1 MPFVEPPAASGDTLP
16 GDARTLGYARA
27 VEARSVRAGV
37 VDADPV
43 AVDDLR
49 RVISKLDEGVWIWVD
64 AIDPTADELVV
75 LQRELGLHD
84 LAIEDVQHRNQ
95 RPKLEPYP
103 GHAFA
108 VLRPVAPGPNG
119 MVESEIFLFAS
130 DAFLVTLRFE
140 PYCDLTAAVKRWPV
154 LSELAP
160 GTGSALYAIADEI
173 VDDYLAVVEQ
183 LEERADELESK
194 VFGGA
199 PTTVEEGPPIQR
211 AILRLR
217 RDAVRLRRHA
227 VPMRQAL
234 DRLADDSPLMTERLV
249 PYVRDLIDHLL
260 RTVELTDG
268 IREILTTIVD
278 IRMAQSSNQL
288 NEVMKKLTAWAGI
301 ILVPTLI
308 AGVYGMN
315 FDQMPELH
323 WTLGYPMAL
332 GLMALS
338 ALALYVG
345 FRRRGWL

>member
-1 MPFVEPPAASGDTLP
+1 
-16 GDARTLGYARA
+16 
-27 VEARSVRAGV
+27 
-37 VDADPV
+37 
-43 AVDDLR
+43 
-49 RVISKLDEGVWIWVD
+49 
-64 AIDPTADELVV
+64 
-75 LQRELGLHD
+75 LHD

-103 GHAFA
+103 GHVFA
-108 VLRPVAPGPNG
+108 VLRPVAPGPDG
-119 MVESEIFLFAS
+119 MVESEIFLFVS
-130 DAFLVTLRFE
+130 ERFLVTLRFD
-140 PYCDLTAAVKRWPV
+140 PICDLTTAVTRWPV

-183 LEERADELESK
+183 LEERADDLESK
-194 VFGGA
+194 VFRGT
-199 PTTVEEGPPIQR
+199 PVTLEENPSIQR

-234 DRLADDSPLMTERLV
+234 DRLADDSPLITERLV
-249 PYVRDLIDHLL
+249 PYIRDLIDHLL

-278 IRMAQSSNQL
+278 IRMAQSANQL

-308 AGVYGMN
+308 AGIYGMN
-315 FDQMPELH
+315 FDHMPELH
-323 WTLGYPMAL
+323 WLWGYPMAL
-332 GLMALS
+332 ALMAVS
-338 ALALYVG
+338 AGALYVG

>member
-1 MPFVEPPAASGDTLP
+1 
-16 GDARTLGYARA
+16 
-27 VEARSVRAGV
+27 VEAHVVRGGV
-37 VDADPV
+37 VDAEPV
-43 AVDDLR
+43 APEDLGRSLSRLDDASW
-49 RVISKLDEGVWIWVD
+49 VWVD
-64 AIDPTADELVV
+64 AIDPSAEELVT
-75 LQRELGLHD
+75 LQRELALHD

-103 GHAFA
+103 GHVFA
-108 VLRPVAPGPNG
+108 VLRPVAPGPDG
-119 MVESEIFLFAS
+119 MVESEIFLFVS
-130 DAFLVTLRFE
+130 ERFLVTLRFD
-140 PYCDLTAAVKRWPV
+140 PICDLTTAVKRWPV

-160 GTGSALYAIADEI
+160 GTGSALYAISDEI

-194 VFGGA
+194 VFRG
-199 PTTVEEGPPIQR
+199 TSVTLEENPSIQR

-217 RDAVRLRRHA
+217 RDGVRLRRHA

-234 DRLADDSPLMTERLV
+234 DRLADDSPLITERLV
-249 PYVRDLIDHLL
+249 PYIRDLIDHLL

-278 IRMAQSSNQL
+278 IRMAQSANQL

-308 AGVYGMN
+308 AGIYGMN
-315 FDQMPELH
+315 FDHMPELH
-323 WTLGYPMAL
+323 WLWGYPTAL
-332 GLMALS
+332 ALMVVS
-338 ALALYVG
+338 AVALYVG